1 MLGSAWKINVL
12 GQKREN
18 LRHTLISD
26 RHLSDFFP
34 PVDEDYLCHVVVD
47 SKSCQT
53 RTIILVESMGA
64 YKFVLTSNF
73 GSIFFYGRP
82 PKNLVSDTHNR

>member
-18 LRHTLISD
+18 LRNALIWD
-26 RHLSDFFP
+26 RHLSNFFTP
-34 PVDEDYLCHVVVD
+34 MYVNYLCHVVVD

-53 RTIILVESMGA
+53 RTIILVESIRA

-73 GSIFFYGRP
+73 GSIFVYGRP
-82 PKNLVSDTHNR
+82 PKT